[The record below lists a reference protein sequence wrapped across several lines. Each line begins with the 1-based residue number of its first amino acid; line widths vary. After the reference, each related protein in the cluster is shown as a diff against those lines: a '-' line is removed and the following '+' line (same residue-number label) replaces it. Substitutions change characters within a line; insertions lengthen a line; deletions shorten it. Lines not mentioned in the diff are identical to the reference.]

1 MIKLVFCLR
10 RRDDLSREEFQ
21 RYWREQ
27 HGPLVRSHAEAL
39 GIRRYVQV
47 HSIDDEISLAIAGE
61 RNSPQPYDGV
71 AELWFDD
78 LEALGAAGTTE
89 AGQSAAAALLADE
102 QTFLDLARSPLF
114 LAEEH
119 VIFEG

>member
-21 RYWREQ
+21 RYWFEQ
-27 HGPLVRSHAEAL
+27 HGPLVRSHADTL

-47 HSIDDEISLAIAGE
+47 HSIDDGISLAVAGP
-61 RNSPQPYDGV
+61 RSSPLPYDGV

-78 LEALGAAGTTE
+78 LEALAAAGSTDE
-89 AGQSAAAALLADE
+89 GRAAGAALLADE
-102 QTFLDLARSPLF
+102 RTFIDLERSPLL

-119 VIFEG
+119 AIIES